1 MKFPTRPPRN
11 EPSLEKYNYYDH
23 ETVVQ
28 EDGTITAFTWESNR
42 KADGWRF
49 VGYKDGHNFNLWTD
63 DDRAR
68 IWSDKMKMTFQDL
81 LLESKKDALDPFEAV
96 SEGIKVEEAA
106 YRYSYG
112 GMLSGRGG
120 IFVVNRNEPN
130 KIIRARM
137 DWMS

>member
-23 ETVVQ
+23 EAIIQ
-28 EDGTITAFTWESNR
+28 DDGTIAAFTWEKDRRNE
-42 KADGWRF
+42 GWRF
-49 VGYKDGHNFNLWTD
+49 VGYKDKHNFNLWSEE
-63 DDRAR
+63 DRSR
-68 IWSDKMKMTFQDL
+68 QYSEGVTFNQL
-81 LLESKKDALDPFEAV
+81 LIDSKKQPLDPFEAIRN
-96 SEGIKVEEAA
+96 GIKPEEAA
-106 YRYSYG
+106 YNYSYG